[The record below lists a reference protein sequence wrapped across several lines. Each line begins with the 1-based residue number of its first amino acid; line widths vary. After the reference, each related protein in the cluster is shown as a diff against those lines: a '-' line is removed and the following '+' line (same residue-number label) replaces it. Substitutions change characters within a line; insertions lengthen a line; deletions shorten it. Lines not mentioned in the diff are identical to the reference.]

1 MVLSVDDDPVNQAV
15 IEFLLEDKNYHLVQA
30 MDGLEALEYLEK
42 ADSLPDIVLL
52 DVMMPGLSGYEVCTK
67 IRQLYPASLPI
78 IMISAKCSRE
88 DVVQGLACICND
100 YVTKPFDKEELLARI
115 DAHVKLNCLREI
127 HENEAMKKKVSHLA
141 LPRLDSN
148 LNGECFVLSCAMTLG
163 TGREIVIPIA
173 EKHGLITIPTR
184 LDFYYAI
191 TRGSESLKP
200 FFVELIESV
209 ESNASQAVTIF
220 VSKISNCLTEGFGDV
235 EKGIVQSAF
244 MYGPGFVD
252 HLRLFT
258 ITNRGIELPKG
269 FRPSSVVCS
278 SVIATSIVHGADNIK
293 TQANISRI
301 FVASEGIEPVDDPLS
316 VFSVDQAEL
325 IPASCG
331 AQPAPT
337 ILMNECSKHLNQA
350 IRNLGTSVFE
360 SNSVFSPQVEAILQR
375 YDGTNGP
382 EMCSAISQVVDQIT
396 AVLRGD
402 NETTKCGFDSLFSN
416 VSKPLREVLL
426 SDLQNERLR
435 SDIDF
440 SEKEYVNLVKSVN
453 QNLSSI
459 LQVESLNEMM
469 FLEVQ
474 RRVFE
479 SSRSTY
485 S

>member
-52 DVMMPGLSGYEVCTK
+52 DVMMPGLSGYEVCTQ

-88 DVVQGLACICND
+88 DIVQGLACKCND

-115 DAHVKLNCLREI
+115 DTHVKLNCLREI
-127 HENEAMKKKVSHLA
+127 HENEAMKKKVSELA
-141 LPRLDSN
+141 LPRLDSI
-148 LNGECFVLSCAMTLG
+148 LNGECFVVSFVTTLG
-163 TGREIVIPIA
+163 TGREIVTTIA

-184 LDFYYAI
+184 LDFFYAI
-191 TRGSESLKP
+191 ARGSESLKP
-200 FFVELIESV
+200 FFIELIESF
-209 ESNASQAVTIF
+209 ESNALQAVTIY

-235 EKGIVQSAF
+235 EKEIVPSTF
-244 MYGPGFVD
+244 MYGPGFAD

-269 FRPSSVVCS
+269 FRPSSVVCT
-278 SVIATSIVHGADNIK
+278 SVIATSIVPDADNIK
-293 TQANISRI
+293 TNANISRI
-301 FVASEGIEPVDDPLS
+301 FFASERLEPVDDSLS
-316 VFSVDQAEL
+316 AYSVDQAEL

-331 AQPAPT
+331 AQPAPA
-337 ILMNECSKHLNQA
+337 ILMNECSKNLLQA
-350 IRNLGTSVFE
+350 IRNSGTSVFE
-360 SNSVFSPQVEAILQR
+360 SNCVFSPQVEEILQR

-382 EMCSAISQVVDQIT
+382 EISSAISQVVDQIT

-402 NETTKCGFDSLFSN
+402 HETTQCEFDSLFSN
-416 VSKPLREVLL
+416 VSKPLRQVLL
-426 SDLQNERLR
+426 SHLQNERLR
-435 SDIDF
+435 SDIDS
-440 SEKEYVNLVKSVN
+440 SEREYVNLVKSVN
-453 QNLSSI
+453 QNLASI
-459 LQVESLNEMM
+459 LQIESLNEMM

-479 SSRSTY
+479 SRRSTY